1 MNKYISES
9 IQYKLYE
16 SIASSYMSS
25 LMSPTSSF
33 LYRSRPLSI
42 LVDSTSSLVDCAS
55 TAPLV
60 PIAFDAFHCLR
71 ESAAI
76 MRHS

>member
-16 SIASSYMSS
+16 SIVSSYMSS
-25 LMSPTSSF
+25 LMSPTSLF
-33 LYRSRPLSI
+33 LYRSQPLSI

-55 TAPLV
+55 TAVFSSDRFLRVPLS
-60 PIAFDAFHCLR
+60 P
-71 ESAAI
+71 
-76 MRHS
+76 